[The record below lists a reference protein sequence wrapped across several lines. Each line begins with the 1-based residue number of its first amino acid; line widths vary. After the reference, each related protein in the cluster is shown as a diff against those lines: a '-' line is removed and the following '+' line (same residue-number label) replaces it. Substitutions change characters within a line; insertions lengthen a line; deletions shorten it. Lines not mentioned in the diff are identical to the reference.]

1 LFPKEVGQGLEV
13 LFVNFGET
21 EQAYCLPLVKDIRK
35 NGISCEIY
43 SSKAKMQ
50 KQMKY
55 ANDIQVKYVAIVGEN
70 EMENEIIQLKNMETG
85 EQEEVSVEE
94 LIMKIRG

>member
-1 LFPKEVGQGLEV
+1 
-13 LFVNFGET
+13 
-21 EQAYCLPLVKDIRK
+21 
-35 NGISCEIY
+35 
-43 SSKAKMQ
+43 MQ

-70 EMENEIIQLKNMETG
+70 EIENEIIQLKNMETG

-94 LIMKIRG
+94 LIMKIRD